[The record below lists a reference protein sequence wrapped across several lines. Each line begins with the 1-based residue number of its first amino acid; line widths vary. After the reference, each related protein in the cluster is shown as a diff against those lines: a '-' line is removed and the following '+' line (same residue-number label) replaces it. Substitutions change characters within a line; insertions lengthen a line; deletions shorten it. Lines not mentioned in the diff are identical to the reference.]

1 MKREK
6 KVRRRRRSSKKI
18 QSRIQSSFSASFLP
32 NWIFSA
38 QICFNWLYQWRP
50 EERDKLFSL
59 STSYPEFWQQASCLP
74 SSLSCQSERH
84 SNNELIIQEREKW
97 CHTLL
102 RDKGCHVK
110 LVLFQ
115 SCFLRLLWTSF
126 RDQWFLEEGSGVE
139 VEGIQPSSLTSLVLA
154 FSYSS
159 LHGFTVK
166 YSITNTKSILTT
178 SWDLSSWCKLAQ
190 Y

>member
-97 CHTLL
+97 CHTSFERQGMTCQVSFTSIMFPKVAVNFFPRSMISRGRKWSRGR
-102 RDKGCHVK
+102 RDTIFIPDIFGTCIF
-110 LVLFQ
+110 LF
-115 SCFLRLLWTSF
+115 FF
-126 RDQWFLEEGSGVE
+126 IWF
-139 VEGIQPSSLTSLVLA
+139 
-154 FSYSS
+154 Y
-159 LHGFTVK
+159 
-166 YSITNTKSILTT
+166 
-178 SWDLSSWCKLAQ
+178 
-190 Y
+190 